1 METRINH
8 IPIIQDEYED
18 DSDTIYLK
26 KILESEEEIVEQEN
40 DDNVDEEEERDV
52 EKEEREGVALDI
64 SKTLKKESDPDSS
77 YTHYIGI
84 LGGEGNKLT
93 PIINSTSEIVKVTAG
108 RIRSLDGSQVPIDQS
123 LIDIPILTLNP
134 TESILIL
141 LKINTGYGRIHSQ
154 STAGGVMYDILDD
167 GTYLTFESYAKFTPS
182 ELFIL
187 SINKLIT
194 KLEYIN
200 KFIMRQKNSEYMN
213 FDKNEPLQLSLTIYG
228 ETHTL
233 VNILKYNI
241 AHYIVSETDYDIADF
256 IICSCKPRQD
266 EDFITFNMEN
276 IGDKEDIS
284 LIELITTAIRT
295 LIDTLRED
303 LKQNHE

>member
-1 METRINH
+1 
-8 IPIIQDEYED
+8 
-18 DSDTIYLK
+18 
-26 KILESEEEIVEQEN
+26 
-40 DDNVDEEEERDV
+40 
-52 EKEEREGVALDI
+52 
-64 SKTLKKESDPDSS
+64 
-77 YTHYIGI
+77 
-84 LGGEGNKLT
+84 
-93 PIINSTSEIVKVTAG
+93 
-108 RIRSLDGSQVPIDQS
+108 
-123 LIDIPILTLNP
+123 
-134 TESILIL
+134 
-141 LKINTGYGRIHSQ
+141 
-154 STAGGVMYDILDD
+154 MYDILDD